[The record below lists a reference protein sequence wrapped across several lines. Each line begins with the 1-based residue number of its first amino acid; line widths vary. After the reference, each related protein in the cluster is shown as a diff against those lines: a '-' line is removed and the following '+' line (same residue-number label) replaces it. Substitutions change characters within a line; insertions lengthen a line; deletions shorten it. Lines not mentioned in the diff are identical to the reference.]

1 MSGGA
6 RPRARE
12 GLLAADHSK
21 RGRRL
26 VSILDPGT
34 LRVTLLEPWEHA
46 VLLLLDG
53 RRTLDDVLALLAPE
67 AEGQAIDRVLLDRCV
82 RGFARDGL
90 VERELDA
97 AEVPPAPGP
106 ITLTALRLAALEW
119 TPVAEPAL
127 ARATPPPVH
136 TVMALFPRAR
146 AAPTPALVVDSLL
159 DAREPHGA
167 GVEAGGAPLDRGALL
182 AAVDEAMAALG
193 GADDVTATAAPRS
206 PPSSPLPS
214 RGETERGPLL
224 ADAPRGRSGT

>member
-1 MSGGA
+1 VSGGP
-6 RPRARE
+6 RPRARD

-26 VSILDPGT
+26 VSILDPTT

-53 RRTLDDVLALLAPE
+53 QRTLDAVLALLAPE
-67 AEGQAIDRVLLDRCV
+67 AEGQAIDRVLIERCV
-82 RGFARDGL
+82 RGFLREGL
-90 VERELDA
+90 VEPEAEA
-97 AEVPPAPGP
+97 ADVPPAPGP

-127 ARATPPPVH
+127 ARAVPPPVH
-136 TVMALFPRAR
+136 TVMSLFPRAR
-146 AAPTPALVVDSLL
+146 AAPGPALVVDSLL
-159 DAREPHGA
+159 DASELR
-167 GVEAGGAPLDRGALL
+167 GVDVGGAPLDRGALF

-193 GADDVTATAAPRS
+193 GADNVTATVTSR
-206 PPSSPLPS
+206 PPP

-224 ADAPRGRSGT
+224 ADAARGKPGS